1 MAGWSEEIEWGGPGE
16 DSAGLVNV
24 PTGLLLGAEGLAG
37 CARERLAPMYA
48 TNPAEDFLTPNAPT
62 NLEQLRSYLVACV
75 DGLFVGTTSRRQ
87 YIRPGTNDYDWTDES
102 DIDRWDMTK
111 MEIELGVEPVTA
123 ETNGPV
129 SAAWVKWWYNALN
142 LLTRVEYGRTSGVL
156 DHGYQQSRRF
166 GYSFQGTYAEAKAD
180 FDSDTWATWSDV
192 LSGHFS
198 PNHYVSAGDSDTYII
213 NRNRYRSKLGFK
225 PNSYTRNY
233 KLEAWAVLRRAE
245 DGYEN
250 SDYPCN
256 EDTYANIWEDA
267 DNQSEEY
274 DKQVLVG
281 DFDTVTV
288 GDPGT
293 GKTVGWLLDPW
304 LSGGPTVSTVC
315 QFDIEG
321 GFEYVAPE
329 E

>member
-1 MAGWSEEIEWGGPGE
+1 MAGWSEEIEWGGTGE

-24 PTGLLLGAEGLAG
+24 PPGLLLGAEGLAG

-62 NLEQLRSYLVACV
+62 NLEQLRSYLVTCV
-75 DGLFVGTTSRRQ
+75 DGVSVGSVNRSQ
-87 YIRPGTNDYDWTDES
+87 YIRPGDNDYDWTNEA

-111 MEIELGVEPVTA
+111 MVAELGAEPVTA

-142 LLTRVEYGRTSGVL
+142 LLTRVEYGRTVGVL
-156 DHGYQQSRRF
+156 GTGYQQSRRY
-166 GYSFQGTYAEAKAD
+166 GYSFHGTYAEAKTN
-180 FDSDTWATWSDV
+180 FNSDTWDTWNDSA
-192 LSGHFS
+192 GHFS
-198 PNHYVSAGDSDTYII
+198 PDHFVLVSMYDTYIVD
-213 NRNRYRSKLGFK
+213 RYRYRSKLGFK
-225 PNSYTRNY
+225 PNSYTLNY
-233 KLEAWAVLRRAE
+233 NLEVWAVLRGAE

-250 SDYPCN
+250 GDYPCN

-267 DNQSEEY
+267 DTQSEEY
-274 DKQVLVG
+274 NKQVVVG
-281 DFDTVTV
+281 DFNTVTV

-293 GKTVGWLLDPW
+293 GKTVGWTLWTP
-304 LSGGPTVSTVC
+304 SGPTVSTVC
-315 QFDIEG
+315 RFDIED
-321 GFEYVAPE
+321 GFEFVAPE